1 MMQIEARSEV
11 VRTSES
17 YDAPPPRDRL
27 PTLPEDLS
35 EYAWI
40 HTGPP
45 SWSGDHPSDGDD
57 DGGGALEAELAS
69 EQRALDELTAGLLVD
84 LWHSDVP
91 NVVTSVE
98 TVVDEREAR
107 ILSLVDGR
115 ATIGTLLEISGL
127 PLPDMLGILCEL
139 CARGVISL
147 DRSQRVARRDSD
159 VPGSDA

>member
-11 VRTSES
+11 VRTGES

-27 PTLPEDLS
+27 PTIPEDLS

-45 SWSGDHPSDGDD
+45 SWSDDRPSERDV
-57 DGGGALEAELAS
+57 ELDTVHAQMS
-69 EQRALDELTAGLLVD
+69 REQSALDAMTAGLLVD

-91 NVVTSVE
+91 SVVAAVE

-115 ATIGTLLEISGL
+115 ATVGMLLEMSGL
-127 PLPDMLGILCEL
+127 ALSEMLGVLCEL
-139 CARGVISL
+139 CARGVIAL
-147 DRSQRVARRDSD
+147 DRSQRFARRE
-159 VPGSDA
+159 DAPTHA

>member
-1 MMQIEARSEV
+1 MAMMQIEARSEV

-45 SWSGDHPSDGDD
+45 SWSDDPPSGHDVVADT
-57 DGGGALEAELAS
+57 AS
-69 EQRALDELTAGLLVD
+69 EPNALDDMTAGLLID

-91 NVVTSVE
+91 NVTYLE
-98 TVVDEREAR
+98 AVVNEQEAR
-107 ILSLVDGR
+107 LLSFIDGR
-115 ATIGTLLEISGL
+115 ATIGTLLEVSGL
-127 PLPDMLGILCEL
+127 PLPDVLGILCEL
-139 CARGVISL
+139 CSRGVVTL
-147 DRSQRVARRDSD
+147 DRSQRVASHDTHA
-159 VPGSDA
+159 PIA

>member
-1 MMQIEARSEV
+1 MAMMQIEARSEV

-45 SWSGDHPSDGDD
+45 SWSDDPPSGHDV
-57 DGGGALEAELAS
+57 AAEMSS
-69 EQRALDELTAGLLVD
+69 EQRPLDDMTAGLLID

-91 NVVTSVE
+91 NVTYLE
-98 TVVDEREAR
+98 AIVDEQEAR
-107 ILSLVDGR
+107 LLSFIDGR
-115 ATIGTLLEISGL
+115 ATIGTLLEVSGI
-127 PLPDMLGILCEL
+127 PLPDVLGILCEL
-139 CARGVISL
+139 CSRGVVTL
-147 DRSQRVARRDSD
+147 DRSQRLAHHV
-159 VPGSDA
+159 SDAPSA

>member
-1 MMQIEARSEV
+1 MAMMQIEARSEV

-45 SWSGDHPSDGDD
+45 SWSDDPPSGYDVVADT
-57 DGGGALEAELAS
+57 AS
-69 EQRALDELTAGLLVD
+69 EPNALDDMTAGLLID

-91 NVVTSVE
+91 NVTYLE
-98 TVVDEREAR
+98 AVVNEQEAR
-107 ILSLVDGR
+107 LLAFIDGR
-115 ATIGTLLEISGL
+115 ATIGTLLEVSGL
-127 PLPDMLGILCEL
+127 PLPDVLGILCEL
-139 CARGVISL
+139 CSRGVVAL
-147 DRSQRVARRDSD
+147 DRSQRTAAH
-159 VPGSDA
+159 DAHAPIA

>member
-1 MMQIEARSEV
+1 MLQIEARSEV

-17 YDAPPPRDRL
+17 YEAPPPRDRL

-40 HTGPP
+40 HTAPP
-45 SWSGDHPSDGDD
+45 SWSEDHPSDGGDEED
-57 DGGGALEAELAS
+57 VLEAELAN
-69 EQRALDELTAGLLVD
+69 EQSALDEITAGLLVD

-115 ATIGTLLEISGL
+115 ATIGTLLEVSGL
-127 PLPDMLGILCEL
+127 PLPDMLGVLCEL

>member
-1 MMQIEARSEV
+1 MMHIEARSEV

-45 SWSGDHPSDGDD
+45 SWADDPPSGDDVV
-57 DGGGALEAELAS
+57 EAATS
-69 EQRALDELTAGLLVD
+69 EPTALDDMTAGILVD

-91 NVVTSVE
+91 NLVTSVE
-98 TVVDEREAR
+98 TVVDENEAR

-115 ATIGTLLEISGL
+115 ATIGTLLEVSGL
-127 PLPDMLGILCEL
+127 PLPDVLGILCEL
-139 CARGVISL
+139 CARGVITL
-147 DRSQRVARRDSD
+147 DRSQRPAGRE
-159 VPGSDA
+159 SDASCAA

>member
-1 MMQIEARSEV
+1 MLQIEARSEV
-11 VRTSES
+11 VRTSEG

-45 SWSGDHPSDGDD
+45 SWSEDHLSDHDED
-57 DGGGALEAELAS
+57 VVHAETAS
-69 EQRALDELTAGLLVD
+69 EQSALDDITAGLLVD

-91 NVVTSVE
+91 NLVTSVE
-98 TVVDEREAR
+98 MVVDEREAR

-115 ATIGTLLEISGL
+115 ATIGTLLEMSGL
-127 PLPDMLGILCEL
+127 PTPDVLGIMCEL
-139 CARGVISL
+139 CARGVITL

-159 VPGSDA
+159 VPGAT